1 MRNIIKLSRNEI
13 SAVSGGVSTS
23 GVQEVCKF
31 VLQIAILYLLNGPSK
46 ELLANKQINHV
57 AMRVR
62 HTIVMV
68 SAYNIGALV
77 GAYLFS

>member
-13 SAVSGGVSTS
+13 SAVSGGVST
-23 GVQEVCKF
+23 GDFQVVCKF
-31 VLQIAILYLLNGPSK
+31 VLQLTFLYVLNAPSESLK
-46 ELLANKQINHV
+46 KQPINHT

-62 HTIVMV
+62 QTIVMFL
-68 SAYNIGALV
+68 AYNIGALV